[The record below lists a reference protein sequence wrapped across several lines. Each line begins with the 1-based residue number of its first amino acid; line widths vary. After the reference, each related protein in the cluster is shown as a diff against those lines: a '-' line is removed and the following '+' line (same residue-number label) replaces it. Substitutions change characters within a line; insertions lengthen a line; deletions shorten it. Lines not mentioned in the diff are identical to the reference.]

1 MSAQH
6 DLEQLDARLREEL
19 GRLARAPVPSIAA
32 RVLER
37 LPERRARPRPRAL
50 LASAA
55 LAAGLL
61 IWAVPRLLRTHEAQ
75 RVETFVHTL
84 AGGAQVRQPWFA
96 LGAPLTPEAAL
107 REEAQRLVDD
117 TRRAATSLWDRL
129 PLSSLLSR
137 RPE

>member
-19 GRLARAPVPSIAA
+19 GRLARAPVPSVAA
-32 RVLER
+32 RVMER
-37 LPERRARPRPRAL
+37 LPERRARPRRGAL

-61 IWAVPRLLRTHEAQ
+61 IWAVPRFLRTQEAQ
-75 RVETFVHTL
+75 RVEAVVPTL
-84 AGGAQVRQPWFA
+84 AGGAHVRQPWFA
-96 LGAPLTPEAAL
+96 LGAPLAPEAAL
-107 REEAQRLVDD
+107 REEARRLVDA
-117 TRRAATSLWDRL
+117 TRRTATSLWDRL